1 MKGLFRRGEH
11 GLVPLDDE
19 LPGWKRIKLGDIVD
33 IEYVRPRS
41 QQFHKLFWALLKL
54 VADNQEQYGMDEILD
69 VVKIGVGHTRVIA
82 MPGDFVFRVPKS
94 ISFASMD
101 DDSFLDFFNR
111 AVSYIIS
118 DIVPFNREALLR
130 EVYAM
135 AGIPQFLVDLDKE

>member
-19 LPGWKRIKLGDIVD
+19 LPGWKRIKPGDIVD

-41 QQFHKLFWALLKL
+41 QKFHRLLWALLKL
-54 VADNQEQYGMDEILD
+54 VADNQEKYGMDEILD

-101 DDSFLDFFNR
+101 DDEFAAFFRSAVDF
-111 AVSYIIS
+111 IIS
-118 DIVPFNREALLR
+118 DLIPFDSEALLR
-130 EVYAM
+130 EVYDL
-135 AGIPQFLVDLDKE
+135 AGLPQALID

>member
-1 MKGLFRRGEH
+1 MQGLFRRGEH

-19 LPGWKRIKLGDIVD
+19 LPGWKRIKPGDIVD
-33 IEYVRPRS
+33 VEYVRPRS

-101 DDSFLDFFNR
+101 DDEFAAFFR
-111 AVSYIIS
+111 SAVDYIIS
-118 DIVPFNREALLR
+118 DLIAFDREALLR
-130 EVYAM
+130 EVFDL
-135 AGIPQFLVDLDKE
+135 AGLPQSLI

>member
-19 LPGWKRIKLGDIVD
+19 LPGWKRIKPGDIVD

-41 QQFHKLFWALLKL
+41 QKFHRLLWALLKL

-94 ISFASMD
+94 ISFSSMD
-101 DDSFLDFFNR
+101 DDEFAAFFR
-111 AVSYIIS
+111 SAVDYIIS
-118 DIVPFNREALLR
+118 DLVPFNREALLR
-130 EVYAM
+130 EVYDL
-135 AGIPQFLVDLDKE
+135 AGLPQSLI

>member
-1 MKGLFRRGEH
+1 MKGSFIRTEH
-11 GLVPLDDE
+11 GLVPVDE
-19 LPGWKRIKLGDIVD
+19 TIKGWRRIKIGDIVSVD
-33 IEYVRPRS
+33 FNRPRS
-41 QQFHKLFWALLKL
+41 QQFHRLFWALLKL
-54 VADNQEQYGMDEILD
+54 VADNQEQYSMDEILD

-82 MPGDFVFRVPKS
+82 MPGDFVFRIPKS

-118 DIVPFNREALLR
+118 DIVQFNREALLR

-135 AGIPQFLVDLDKE
+135 AGIPQSLVDLDKE

>member
-19 LPGWKRIKLGDIVD
+19 LPGWKRIKPGDIVE

-41 QQFHKLFWALLKL
+41 QQFHKLFFALLKL

-94 ISFASMD
+94 ISFASLD
-101 DDSFLDFFNR
+101 DDEFADFFR
-111 AVSYIIS
+111 SAVDFVIS
-118 DIVPFNREALLR
+118 DLVPFNREALLR
-130 EVYAM
+130 EVYDL
-135 AGIPQFLVDLDKE
+135 AGLPQSLI

>member
-19 LPGWKRIKLGDIVD
+19 LPGWKRIKPGDIVD

-41 QQFHKLFWALLKL
+41 QKFHKLFWALLKL

-94 ISFASMD
+94 ISFSSMD
-101 DDSFLDFFNR
+101 DDAFSEFFR
-111 AVSYIIS
+111 SAVDYIIS
-118 DIVPFNREALLR
+118 DLIAFDREALLR
-130 EVYAM
+130 EVFDL
-135 AGIPQFLVDLDKE
+135 AGLPQSLI

>member
-1 MKGLFRRGEH
+1 MNGLFRRGEH

-19 LPGWKRIKLGDIVD
+19 LPGWKRIKPGDIVD

-41 QQFHKLFWALLKL
+41 QKFHRLLWALLKL

-101 DDSFLDFFNR
+101 DDEFAAFFR
-111 AVSYIIS
+111 SAVDYIVS
-118 DIVPFNREALLR
+118 DLIAFDREALLR
-130 EVYAM
+130 EVFEI
-135 AGIPQFLVDLDKE
+135 AGLPQSLID

>member
-19 LPGWKRIKLGDIVD
+19 LPGWKRIKPGDIIEV
-33 IEYVRPRS
+33 EYVRPRS

-54 VADNQEQYGMDEILD
+54 VADNQEKYGMDEILD

-94 ISFASMD
+94 ISFASLD
-101 DDSFLDFFNR
+101 DDEFAAFFRSAVDF
-111 AVSYIIS
+111 IIS
-118 DIVPFNREALLR
+118 DLIPFDREELLR
-130 EVYAM
+130 EVYDL
-135 AGIPQFLVDLDKE
+135 AGLPQALID

>member
-19 LPGWKRIKLGDIVD
+19 LPGWKRIKPGDIVD

-41 QQFHKLFWALLKL
+41 QKFHRLLWALLKL

-94 ISFASMD
+94 ISFASLD
-101 DDSFLDFFNR
+101 DDEFADFFR
-111 AVSYIIS
+111 SAVDFVIS
-118 DIVPFNREALLR
+118 DLVPFNREALLR
-130 EVYAM
+130 EVYDL
-135 AGIPQFLVDLDKE
+135 AGLPQSLI

>member
-19 LPGWKRIKLGDIVD
+19 LPGWKRIKPGDIVD

-69 VVKIGVGHTRVIA
+69 VVKIGVGHTRIIS
-82 MPGDFVFRVPKS
+82 MPWGLLFRVPKS

-101 DDSFLDFFNR
+101 DDAFSDFFR
-111 AVSYIIS
+111 SAVDFVIS
-118 DIVPFNREALLR
+118 DMIPFEREALLR
-130 EVYAM
+130 EVCET
-135 AGIPQFLVDLDKE
+135 AGIGFILNENL

>member
-1 MKGLFRRGEH
+1 MKGLFRRSEH

-19 LPGWKRIKLGDIVD
+19 LPGWKRIKPGDIVD

-41 QQFHKLFWALLKL
+41 QQFHKLFFALLKL

-94 ISFASMD
+94 ISFASLD
-101 DDSFLDFFNR
+101 DDEFAAFFRSAVDF
-111 AVSYIIS
+111 VIS
-118 DIVPFNREALLR
+118 DLVPLEREALLR
-130 EVYAM
+130 EVFDL
-135 AGIPQFLVDLDKE
+135 AGLPQSLI

>member
-19 LPGWKRIKLGDIVD
+19 LPGWKRIKPGDIIEV
-33 IEYVRPRS
+33 EYVRPRS
-41 QQFHKLFWALLKL
+41 QQFHKLLWALLKL
-54 VADNQEQYGMDEILD
+54 VADNQEQYRMDEILD

-101 DDSFLDFFNR
+101 EDEFAAFFRSAVDF
-111 AVSYIIS
+111 IIS
-118 DIVPFNREALLR
+118 DLIAFDREALLR
-130 EVYAM
+130 EVFDL
-135 AGIPQFLVDLDKE
+135 AGLPQSLID